1 MSRLVFVNRYF
12 YPDHSA
18 TSQMLSDLVFA
29 LAGQGQDVAVITSRQ
44 IYDQPAARLA
54 AGENVAGVRVHRVWT
69 TTFGRDRLLGRA
81 IDYLTFYAGAAWQLF
96 RSVSAGDTVIAK
108 TDPPLISVIAAGV
121 ARLRGAQLVN
131 WIQDLFP
138 EVALALGVRSIK
150 PLSPLLLRLRD
161 RSLRAARVNV
171 VLGEHMAK
179 RVAARGIAHEHI
191 RIIPNWADGRLIYPV
206 SPAGNSLRKA
216 WGLDDKF
223 VIGYSGNMGRAHEFW
238 TLVESAWTLRQDP
251 GIAFL
256 FIGAGAQ
263 RSWLEDEFR
272 RRDVANVHFRPYQ
285 PREALAQSLS
295 VPDVHVV
302 TLRESLEGLIVPSKY
317 YGIAAAGRA
326 VVHIGDA
333 DGEIARILH
342 GERCGYAVRSGDA
355 QGLTDLLR
363 QLARDPGRVQN
374 LGHRAR
380 MAFMTRFD
388 QPIAVQKWREALTLG
403 GERTAFHETQGAAQR
418 HLAQAESTAAL
429 SSGTKDS

>member
-18 TSQMLSDLVFA
+18 TSQMLSDLAFA
-29 LAGQGQDVAVITSRQ
+29 LADQGHEIVVITSRQ
-44 IYDQPAARLA
+44 IYDQPTARLA
-54 AGENVAGVRVHRVWT
+54 ISENVAGIRVHRVWT
-69 TTFGRDRLLGRA
+69 TTFGRGWLLGRA
-81 IDYLTFYAGAAWQLF
+81 IDYLTFYTSAAWQLF

-138 EVALALGVRSIK
+138 EVAMALGVKSIK
-150 PLSPLLLRLRD
+150 PLSPVLLRLRD
-161 RSLRAARVNV
+161 LSLRAARMNV
-171 VLGEHMAK
+171 VLGEHMAE

-191 RIIPNWADGRLIYPV
+191 RIIPNWADGNLVRPV
-206 SPAGNSLRKA
+206 APAVNLLRKT
-216 WGLDDKF
+216 WGLADKF

-238 TLVESAWTLRQDP
+238 TLIESAWMLRQDP

-263 RSWLEDEFR
+263 RSWLEEEFR
-272 RRDVANVHFRPYQ
+272 RRDVRNVHFRPYQ

-302 TLRESLEGLIVPSKY
+302 TLRASLEGLIVPSKY

-326 VVHIGDA
+326 VVHIGDT
-333 DGEIARILH
+333 DGEIARILRA
-342 GERCGYAVRSGDA
+342 EQCGFTIRSGDV
-355 QGLTDLLR
+355 QGLADMFQHLVR
-363 QLARDPGRVQN
+363 SPERVQN

-380 MAFMTRFD
+380 MAFMARFN
-388 QPIAVQKWREALTLG
+388 QPIAVRKWLEALALKG
-403 GERTAFHETQGAAQR
+403 PE
-418 HLAQAESTAAL
+418 AAL
-429 SSGTKDS
+429 TDAQENTARHVKRAGSAASITSEMLNP